1 MYELFKTL
9 FILSLF
15 GSCLTVL
22 LFILKPITAKR
33 LSAKWQYAAWI
44 AVLVLMIVPF
54 YKCIPKSRAKEMPFV
69 PQTAAVT
76 MSQQTQEGGAQ
87 QNNAEFTAP
96 IEYKE
101 VTVLP
106 TKVRLRLTDLAA
118 YIWAPGAM
126 AFLLT
131 LFISYLI
138 FLNRK
143 KKNST
148 AVSDGEIL
156 KSVKK
161 ELGIK
166 RNIPIRM
173 ADDVSSPMLI
183 GVLFPCV
190 YIPSQTV
197 SDDKMRMILRH
208 ELTHY
213 KRGDLV
219 IKWFAALV
227 NAIHWFNPLC
237 YLACKNL
244 SEACEISCDMAVTQ
258 NMSEEEQKVYM
269 QTILELAERK
279 EQG

>member
-1 MYELFKTL
+1 MYELLKTL

-15 GSCLTVL
+15 GGCLTVL

-69 PQTAAVT
+69 PKTAVVTEQQVQTD
-76 MSQQTQEGGAQ
+76 GAQ
-87 QNNAEFTAP
+87 QNNAEFNAP

-101 VTVLP
+101 VTVA
-106 TKVRLRLTDLAA
+106 TNVRLRLTDLAA
-118 YIWAPGAM
+118 YIWGPGAM
-126 AFLLT
+126 VFLLT
-131 LFISYLI
+131 LFISYFI

-190 YIPSQTV
+190 YIPSRTV

-227 NAIHWFNPLC
+227 NAVHWFNPLC
-237 YLACKNL
+237 YLARKNL
-244 SEACEISCDMAVTQ
+244 SEACEISCDMAVTH
-258 NMSEEEQKVYM
+258 NMSEEELKVYM